1 MESQFCFFLKPH
13 TPSPF
18 QPKPEDPVGA
28 VMAPGDESLIERERE
43 KWSLRKGSQHTPVL
57 KVVGRLETK

>member
-1 MESQFCFFLKPH
+1 MLFLETSH
-13 TPSPF
+13 SFPF
-18 QPKPEDPVGA
+18 PTQTAEDQVGA

-57 KVVGRLETK
+57 KVVERLETK